1 MKFYAIIY
9 DLRQPGRRYD
19 ELYDAIKSVAG
30 DGNWQH
36 PMESFWVLAIS
47 DYLCLDDA
55 NDIYNRLREYIDSSD
70 SLIVCR
76 MDMAD
81 NQGWMPNRFWN
92 WIKEQKNKL

>member
-19 ELYDAIKSVAG
+19 ELYDAIKSLAG

-47 DYLCLDDA
+47 DYSYLDDA

-81 NQGWMPNRFWN
+81 DQGWMPNRFWN

>member
-19 ELYDAIKSVAG
+19 ELYDAIKSLAG

-47 DYLCLDDA
+47 NYSYLKDA
-55 NDIYNRLREYIDSSD
+55 NDIFNKLNEYIDSGD
-70 SLIVCR
+70 SLIVCKMNR
-76 MDMAD
+76 TD

-92 WIKEQKNKL
+92 WVKEQNNKL